1 MDRIEDLVRFVRE
14 HEADNLDRLL
24 LSASRYPGIDVP
36 FAVDQIKARR
46 QVKEKL
52 PAWYQNDRLVFPA
65 KIAAEQCSSELT
77 ALYKQRLV
85 GSDTCLCD
93 LTGGLGIDSYFFSR
107 KVRQV
112 IYVERFPRY
121 CEVAAH
127 NFGVL
132 GAGNIQVVNDD
143 AGRFVDR
150 ALGVDVFYIDPARR
164 GEGNRRVFALADCEP
179 DLPRLLPSLLAKAP
193 MIIAKL
199 SPMADIQRTLE
210 WLPGTVSVHVL
221 SVRNECKELLFVIGR
236 ERGINDLRIVCVN
249 FRVDG
254 SEESFSFSLGEER
267 EAVVRM
273 RERVLGYLY
282 EPNASLM
289 KAGAFK
295 VVGVR
300 LGLDKLHVNSH
311 LYTADNRLPDF
322 PGRVF
327 KVAEVIP
334 FNHKRVKTLAREILR
349 ANITVRNFPLS
360 VSDLRKRT
368 KITEG
373 GDIYLFATT
382 LANEEKVLIRC
393 EKV

>member
-1 MDRIEDLVRFVRE
+1 
-14 HEADNLDRLL
+14 
-24 LSASRYPGIDVP
+24 
-36 FAVDQIKARR
+36 
-46 QVKEKL
+46 
-52 PAWYQNDRLVFPA
+52 
-65 KIAAEQCSSELT
+65 
-77 ALYKQRLV
+77 
-85 GSDTCLCD
+85 
-93 LTGGLGIDSYFFSR
+93 
-107 KVRQV
+107 
-112 IYVERFPRY
+112 
-121 CEVAAH
+121 
-127 NFGVL
+127 
-132 GAGNIQVVNDD
+132 
-143 AGRFVDR
+143 
-150 ALGVDVFYIDPARR
+150 
-164 GEGNRRVFALADCEP
+164 
-179 DLPRLLPSLLAKAP
+179 

-236 ERGINDLRIVCVN
+236 ERGINDPRIVCVN

-267 EAVVRM
+267 EAVVRI

-382 LANEEKVLIRC
+382 LASEEKVLIRC